1 MDFISQ
7 LCSVYWR
14 VAHES
19 CETLAI
25 SLEKKG
31 LKKKVNSVGF
41 HVRIPEKIHRK
52 FGMKWSNSHHIYDN
66 F

>member
-31 LKKKVNSVGF
+31 LKKKLNSVGF
-41 HVRIPEKIHRK
+41 HFRIPEKNPPKVRDEMVK
-52 FGMKWSNSHHIYDN
+52 FTPHL
-66 F
+66 

>member
-31 LKKKVNSVGF
+31 LKKKGQLGRFPFQDSRQNPPK
-41 HVRIPEKIHRK
+41 VRDEMVK
-52 FGMKWSNSHHIYDN
+52 FTPHL
-66 F
+66 